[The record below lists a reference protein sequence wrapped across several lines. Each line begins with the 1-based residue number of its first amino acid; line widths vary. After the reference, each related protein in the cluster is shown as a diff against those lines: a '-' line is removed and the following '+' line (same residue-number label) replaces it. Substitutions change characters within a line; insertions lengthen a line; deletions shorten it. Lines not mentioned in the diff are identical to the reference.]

1 MKKFTVITILFSLAV
16 SAAVAQVDRS
26 RYNAGVEVDS
36 HGDTTYRVNM
46 APIYVFRRAKDMRR
60 YWKMIYNLKK
70 VYPVAKEAKAYLA
83 QLEADLMN
91 IPDPKARKEYTK
103 TLEKQLTAKYT
114 PVLKKMTRSQ
124 GKILIKLIDRETSR
138 TSYELVREFRGKFAA
153 FFWQGVAKLFG
164 ANLKDDF
171 DAEGDDKLLNQ
182 LILLY
187 EAGLL

>member
-1 MKKFTVITILFSLAV
+1 MKKFTVIAILFLLAA
-16 SAAVAQVDRS
+16 SGAVAQVDRS
-26 RYNAGVEVDS
+26 RYNAGVEVDAR
-36 HGDTTYRVNM
+36 GDTTYRVNM
-46 APIYVFRRAKDMRR
+46 APIYVFRRTRDMRR

-70 VYPVAKEAKAYLA
+70 VYPVAKEARAYLE
-83 QLEADLMN
+83 QLEADLVK
-91 IPDPKARKEYTK
+91 IPDARGRKEYTK
-103 TLEKQLTAKYT
+103 ALEKQLTAKYT

-138 TSYELVREFRGKFAA
+138 TSYDLVKEFRGKFAA

-171 DAEGDDKLLNQ
+171 DAEGDDRLLNQ

>member
-1 MKKFTVITILFSLAV
+1 MKKLLLISAILLLAAEGV
-16 SAAVAQVDRS
+16 VAQVQRS
-26 RYNAGVEVDS
+26 RYNAGVEVDAR
-36 HGDTTYRVNM
+36 GDTTYRINA

-60 YWKMIYNLKK
+60 YWKMINDLKK
-70 VYPVAKEAKAYLA
+70 VYPVAREAKAYLI
-83 QLEADLMN
+83 QLETDLAS
-91 IPDPKARKEYTK
+91 IPDPKKRKAYTK

-138 TSYELVREFRGKFAA
+138 TSYDLVREFRGRFAA
-153 FFWQGVAKLFG
+153 VFWQGVAKIFG

-171 DAEGDDKLLNQ
+171 DRDGDDKLLNQ

>member
-1 MKKFTVITILFSLAV
+1 MKKLLLISAILLLA
-16 SAAVAQVDRS
+16 AEGAVAQVQRS
-26 RYNAGVEVDS
+26 RYNAGVEVDAR
-36 HGDTTYRVNM
+36 GDTTYRINA

-60 YWKMIYNLKK
+60 YWKMINDLKK
-70 VYPVAKEAKAYLA
+70 VYPVAREAKAYLI
-83 QLEADLMN
+83 QLETDLAS
-91 IPDPKARKEYTK
+91 IPDPKKRKAYTK

-138 TSYELVREFRGKFAA
+138 TSYDLVREFRGRFAA
-153 FFWQGVAKLFG
+153 VFWQGVAKIFG

-171 DAEGDDKLLNQ
+171 DRDGDDKLLNQ